1 MGREMA
7 SITDHVIDQ
16 GGEKIP
22 SRQLGVGA
30 AAWVLQ
36 AFEAIANESE
46 SIHPNYNYYGKM
58 QNLSKIFWIF
68 PQRH

>member
-22 SRQLGVGA
+22 GRQLGVGA

-46 SIHPNYNYYGKM
+46 KMFELTKETANLIGMGVRHP
-58 QNLSKIFWIF
+58 
-68 PQRH
+68 PQL